1 MCVCMCAR
9 YSALIMMIVC
19 LVVPPEVVTTRNN
32 GLYALHVHCSEFDPK
47 ARPTAA
53 EAHKRAA
60 RLYSIEEL
68 RQ

>member
-1 MCVCMCAR
+1 
-9 YSALIMMIVC
+9 
-19 LVVPPEVVTTRNN
+19 VVPPEVVTTRTN